1 MSFSRKAAL
10 ALTGL
15 AALAMPLAVAGAASA
30 STSTG
35 CTVTPLKPVFDHL
48 NSSGDKVIRYDT
60 KVSCDAGRS
69 IEILDERRDQ
79 DNFSLDDFEGSKV
92 YDLRFDSAD
101 TVTESASVRRTL
113 TTGPRAR
120 TPRND
125 HRCRPPAA
133 ADGRQVLHL
142 LLGQV
147 EPDPVLDLDHRADR
161 DGDFLASPEM
171 PLPEQHVGHPVV
183 IRIDLAAVHPPDL
196 PVEGMDGLPA
206 VDVCLAPRNNVL
218 DNGLHRR

>member
-48 NSSGDKVIRYDT
+48 NSSGNKVIRYDT

-79 DNFSLDDFEGSKV
+79 DNFSLDDFEGSKI
-92 YDLRFDSAD
+92 YDYRFDSAD
-101 TVTESASVRRTL
+101 TVTESVQAVLPDADDWTEGANTEEMYHSV
-113 TTGPRAR
+113 GFQV
-120 TPRND
+120 TPDNG
-125 HRCRPPAA
+125 PAA
-133 ADGRQVLHL
+133 PWTNWDDSPMVQFHL
-142 LLGQV
+142 
-147 EPDPVLDLDHRADR
+147 
-161 DGDFLASPEM
+161 
-171 PLPEQHVGHPVV
+171 
-183 IRIDLAAVHPPDL
+183 
-196 PVEGMDGLPA
+196 
-206 VDVCLAPRNNVL
+206 
-218 DNGLHRR
+218 

>member
-35 CTVTPLKPVFDHL
+35 CTVTPLKPVFDQL
-48 NSSGDKVIRYDT
+48 NSSGQKVIKYETRVY
-60 KVSCDAGRS
+60 CDAGRS

-101 TVTESASVRRTL
+101 TVTESVQAVLPDADDWTEGANTEEMYHSV
-113 TTGPRAR
+113 GFQV
-120 TPRND
+120 TPDNA
-125 HRCRPPAA
+125 PAA
-133 ADGRQVLHL
+133 PWTNWD
-142 LLGQV
+142 
-147 EPDPVLDLDHRADR
+147 D
-161 DGDFLASPEM
+161 SPM
-171 PLPEQHVGHPVV
+171 VQFRL
-183 IRIDLAAVHPPDL
+183 
-196 PVEGMDGLPA
+196 
-206 VDVCLAPRNNVL
+206 
-218 DNGLHRR
+218 

>member
-35 CTVTPLKPVFDHL
+35 CTVTPLKPVWDHT
-48 NSSGDKVIRYDT
+48 NSSGNKVIRYDT
-60 KVSCDAGRS
+60 KVSCSAGRS

-101 TVTESASVRRTL
+101 TVTVSVQAVLPDADDWTEGAN
-113 TTGPRAR
+113 TEEMYHAVGFQV
-120 TPRND
+120 TPDNA
-125 HRCRPPAA
+125 PAA
-133 ADGRQVLHL
+133 PWTNWD
-142 LLGQV
+142 
-147 EPDPVLDLDHRADR
+147 D
-161 DGDFLASPEM
+161 S
-171 PLPEQHVGHPVV
+171 PVV
-183 IRIDLAAVHPPDL
+183 QFHL
-196 PVEGMDGLPA
+196 
-206 VDVCLAPRNNVL
+206 
-218 DNGLHRR
+218 

>member
-1 MSFSRKAAL
+1 MEFPMSFSRKAAL

-30 STSTG
+30 STSAG

-48 NSSGDKVIRYDT
+48 NSSGNKVIRYDT

-101 TVTESASVRRTL
+101 TVTESVQAVLPDADDWTEGANTEEMYHSV
-113 TTGPRAR
+113 GFQV
-120 TPRND
+120 TPDNA
-125 HRCRPPAA
+125 PAA
-133 ADGRQVLHL
+133 PWTNWD
-142 LLGQV
+142 
-147 EPDPVLDLDHRADR
+147 D
-161 DGDFLASPEM
+161 SPM
-171 PLPEQHVGHPVV
+171 VQFRL
-183 IRIDLAAVHPPDL
+183 
-196 PVEGMDGLPA
+196 
-206 VDVCLAPRNNVL
+206 
-218 DNGLHRR
+218 

>member
-60 KVSCDAGRS
+60 KVYCDAGRS

-101 TVTESASVRRTL
+101 TVTESVQAVLPDADDWTEGANTEEMYHSV
-113 TTGPRAR
+113 GFQV
-120 TPRND
+120 TPDNA
-125 HRCRPPAA
+125 PAA
-133 ADGRQVLHL
+133 PWTNWD
-142 LLGQV
+142 
-147 EPDPVLDLDHRADR
+147 D
-161 DGDFLASPEM
+161 S
-171 PLPEQHVGHPVV
+171 PVV
-183 IRIDLAAVHPPDL
+183 QFRL
-196 PVEGMDGLPA
+196 
-206 VDVCLAPRNNVL
+206 
-218 DNGLHRR
+218 